1 MKAYQILAGAGIAG
15 LEPVERP
22 ELTPQAHEIK
32 VRIDAT
38 SLNHRDL
45 SFARGQFYNPPSD
58 PIIPLVDGCGEIIA
72 VGSAVSRF
80 KIGDRVITSYYS
92 RWVDG
97 PLSMDKTAVSFGA
110 QFDGT
115 LAEEIVASEEFFAL
129 APVSLTASEA
139 STLSC
144 AGVTAWNALFV
155 AGAVKPGA
163 SVLILGTGGVSLWA
177 LQLAKAAGLFAI
189 VTSSQDEK
197 LERVKALGADA
208 TINYHTTPQWQ
219 EEVLRLTAGVGV
231 DLVVEVGGEGTLARS
246 LKAAGPGAT
255 VVVIG
260 RVSGGGGVS
269 IEPGMLI
276 GGAKRLVG
284 VTAGSRAMLEDLV
297 RFVDVNRIVPTID
310 KVFPFDEAV
319 AAYEYL
325 QSGQHFGKVVIDVR
339 INP

>member
-1 MKAYQILAGAGIAG
+1 MKAYQILAGSGIVG
-15 LEPVERP
+15 LEPIERSAR
-22 ELTPQAHEIK
+22 TPDAQEIK
-32 VRIDAT
+32 VRIEAT

-45 SFARGQFYNPPSD
+45 SFARGQFYNPPSE

-72 VGSAVSRF
+72 IGESVTRF
-80 KIGDRVITSYYS
+80 KVGDRVITSYYP
-92 RWVDG
+92 RWIDG
-97 PLSMDKTAVSFGA
+97 APSLDKTAVSFGA

-115 LAEEIVASEEFFAL
+115 LAEEIVASETFFTR
-129 APVSLTASEA
+129 APVSLSAA
-139 STLSC
+139 QAATLSC

-155 AGAVKPGA
+155 AGAAKPGA

-177 LQLAKAAGLFAI
+177 LQLAKAAGLFTL
-189 VTSSQDEK
+189 VTSSSDEK

-208 TINYHTTPQWQ
+208 TINYRTTPQWQ
-219 EEVLRLTAGVGV
+219 DEVLRLTAGSGV
-231 DLVVEVGGEGTLARS
+231 DLVVEVGGEDTLARS

-260 RVSGGGGVS
+260 RVSGGGGVL

-310 KVFPFDEAV
+310 KVFAFDKAV

-325 QSGQHFGKVVIDVR
+325 QSGQHFGKVVIEVR
-339 INP
+339 